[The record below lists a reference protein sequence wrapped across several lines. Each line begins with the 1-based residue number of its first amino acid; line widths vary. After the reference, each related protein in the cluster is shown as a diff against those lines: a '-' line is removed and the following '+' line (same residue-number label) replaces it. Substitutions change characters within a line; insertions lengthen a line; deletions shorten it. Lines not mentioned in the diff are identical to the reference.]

1 MRQEQENEDWLKE
14 CRQRGPEAGLA
25 TAGCYCKARAEEKD
39 MGQQMDQS
47 HAEQKGA

>member
-25 TAGCYCKARAEEKD
+25 TAGCYCKARAEWPNELFLKSIAN
-39 MGQQMDQS
+39 GV
-47 HAEQKGA
+47 